1 MHANLAVVWL
11 FAVMDVQL
19 TVDDLQTVT
28 RELLAVAE
36 RWKAI
41 GCALQLNM
49 TKFEDELQQL
59 HGSRTHRSAED
70 YLSEMLREWI
80 ECATAKPT
88 WCSIVGAL
96 RSPAIGEMKLAL
108 FLESKY
114 CTAAPLTWKPED
126 TGGSSS

>member
-1 MHANLAVVWL
+1 
-11 FAVMDVQL
+11 MDVQL

-28 RELLAVAE
+28 RELQPVAE
-36 RWKAI
+36 CWKAI
-41 GCALQLNM
+41 GYALQLDM
-49 TKFEDELQQL
+49 TRFHDEMKQL

-88 WCSIVGAL
+88 WCSIVDAL
-96 RSPAIGEMKLAL
+96 QSPAVSEMKLAL